1 MNFYQPFSLP
11 KLMVAPNG
19 SRRMKTDHESIPI
32 TIDEI
37 CTTAKACYN
46 SGAEALHFHVRDNDG
61 LHVLDAGLYKEAVS
75 YTHLTLPTTPYV

>member
-37 CTTAKACYN
+37 CKTAKACYN
-46 SGAEALHFHVRDNDG
+46 SGAEALHYN
-61 LHVLDAGLYKEAVS
+61 K
-75 YTHLTLPTTPYV
+75 P